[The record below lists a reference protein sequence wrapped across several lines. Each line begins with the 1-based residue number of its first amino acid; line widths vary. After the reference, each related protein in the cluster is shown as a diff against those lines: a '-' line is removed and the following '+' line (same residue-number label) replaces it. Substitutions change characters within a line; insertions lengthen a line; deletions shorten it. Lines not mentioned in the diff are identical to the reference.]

1 MRIERTRSLNR
12 LISNRGNG
20 QIKIITGIRR
30 CGKSYLLVSF
40 SGTICCRPVC
50 RLVCRP
56 IRSSRSNSITTSTHA
71 KDFLLDTVNKL

>member
-30 CGKSYLLVSF
+30 CGKSYLPVSF
-40 SGTICCRPVC
+40 SGTICCRP
-50 RLVCRP
+50 VCRP